1 MRKKKRKLRARERIE
16 KRQRSQELITIFVR
30 GKMKRIRKPP
40 QIEGLDVD
48 EFIRQNA
55 DPIWLHQN
63 EMWEY
68 MEENEQTSEPLTNKS
83 DEDPF

>member
-1 MRKKKRKLRARERIE
+1 MAKKKRKLRARIE

-30 GKMKRIRKPP
+30 GKMKRIRRPP

-48 EFIRQNA
+48 EFIRHNA

-63 EMWEY
+63 EMWEHI
-68 MEENEQTSEPLTNKS
+68 EENKEKSEP
-83 DEDPF
+83 

>member
-1 MRKKKRKLRARERIE
+1 MAKQKRKLTAAE
-16 KRQRSQELITIFVR
+16 KATKKRRSEEFQTIFINGKQKRVR
-30 GKMKRIRKPP
+30 RPAMIDGMT
-40 QIEGLDVD
+40 VD

-68 MEENEQTSEPLTNKS
+68 MEEEQQ
-83 DEDPF
+83 